1 MFGDAAAYERF
12 MGRWSTALAPS
23 FLDAVAPVPAPSSAC
38 DVGCGT
44 GNLTAELLRRA
55 PDCRVTAVDP
65 APPFVAAARERLG
78 DAVRVLPGTAE
89 ALPLDDDEVDVALAL
104 LVLNF
109 VPDPEAGVAEMVRVT
124 RPGGVVG
131 AAVWDYASGMA
142 MLRAF
147 WDAAAALW
155 PGAEDQA
162 LDRPAGSGGLEALL
176 TRGGVADVGGGVLEV
191 PMRFATFAEYWDPF
205 LEGIGPAGAYVERLG
220 EVRREELRAEL
231 ERRLGPGPVEMT
243 STARWAAGRVA
254 G

>member
-1 MFGDAAAYERF
+1 MF
-12 MGRWSTALAPS
+12 
-23 FLDAVAPVPAPSSAC
+23 
-38 DVGCGT
+38 
-44 GNLTAELLRRA
+44 
-55 PDCRVTAVDP
+55 PD
-65 APPFVAAARERLG
+65 
-78 DAVRVLPGTAE
+78 
-89 ALPLDDDEVDVALAL
+89 ALPSASVDIALFNASL
-104 LVLNF
+104 HYATDLSAVLG
-109 VPDPEAGVAEMVRVT
+109 EAERVT